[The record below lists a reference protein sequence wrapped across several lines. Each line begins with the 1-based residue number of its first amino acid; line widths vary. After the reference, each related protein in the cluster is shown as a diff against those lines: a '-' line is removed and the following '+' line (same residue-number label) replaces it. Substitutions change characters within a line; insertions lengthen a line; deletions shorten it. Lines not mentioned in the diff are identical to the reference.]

1 MKSQKDPRKVIYFT
15 RAFGIYWALRM
26 HVQCLEQHRS
36 HNKYSI
42 NVSSCCAGCVDS
54 TQQL

>member
-1 MKSQKDPRKVIYFT
+1 MKSQKDPRKVIYFK
-15 RAFGIYWALRM
+15 RAYGVYWALRI

-36 HNKYSI
+36 HNKYSVS
-42 NVSSCCAGCVDS
+42 VSSCCAGCVDR